1 MFCGGV
7 ISVHLYMKEL
17 SLVSW
22 NVKGVYNS
30 ISKRMIKDTVFEL
43 RGFLSVNGSK
53 GFNDALSVDN
63 FKWKVKDGCSA
74 LFWEDLRYGSSRL
87 NQQFTRLFVL
97 SKLNQ
102 FSVRDF
108 NEVWFNPST
117 ESDMLWNR
125 DLRAW
130 ELEEVLKL
138 NDI

>member
-1 MFCGGV
+1 M
-7 ISVHLYMKEL
+7 
-17 SLVSW
+17 
-22 NVKGVYNS
+22 
-30 ISKRMIKDTVFEL
+30 
-43 RGFLSVNGSK
+43 
-53 GFNDALSVDN
+53 
-63 FKWKVKDGCSA
+63 KDGCSA